1 MIKHILCT
9 AALCLLIGF
18 SVQSQVGGVWQ
29 KLNVG
34 QSVIQTA
41 IDFPGNQS
49 IIGYTVSMSLT
60 YNGNGNIFKTWDG
73 GQNWTSVWYGSQA
86 GLYGASFVSVD
97 TGYVAGLPKPS
108 ISWSGFGKT
117 TDGGLSWTSMPV
129 PSNVYQF
136 TDVIFRDAN
145 HGMLLA
151 QTNSS
156 AAVYVTSDGGNTWQ
170 TATGISNGIPSRA
183 CHVSGTKFFL
193 VDNSGHIKKSLD
205 DGLTWTT
212 VYTGGPILLGIAFY
226 NDLIGQACGDNGVL
240 LRTVDGGNT
249 WQSQGVTTDIWHQV
263 IYVNQDTLYVVGT
276 PEIIYKSTNGG
287 ISWSNDYPQST
298 YNNAFYDIAIT
309 SNGTTWVCGSQGVLM
324 RKYQLIQANFTANP
338 TGACKGDSVQFTST
352 STGSNLAYSWHF
364 EGGSPSASAAE
375 NPKVLYDSLGSFGV
389 KLTISDGAL
398 SDSLYKPDYII
409 VTQTP
414 TPVIILNV
422 NTLVSNLPNGNQWY
436 RDGNAIPGATSQ
448 AYDIIQTGWYWD
460 VVTQNGC
467 PSDTSNNLY
476 KLFVGIEDQNFPAS
490 LIYPSPGN
498 GNFTV
503 SYYSDKSKSYLL
515 RVYNSLGINVFEQ
528 SVHSDQG
535 EHRMYVELGNVPSG
549 LYTVTLAFDNG
560 IFTRKVQVIK

>member
-1 MIKHILCT
+1 MIKHLFFT
-9 AALCLLIGF
+9 AALCLLICS

-49 IIGYTVSMSLT
+49 VIGYTVSMSLT

-73 GQNWTSVWYGSQA
+73 GQSWTSVWFGSQA

-108 ISWSGFGKT
+108 IPWSGFGKT

-145 HGMLLA
+145 HGILLA

-156 AAVYVTSDGGNTWQ
+156 AAAYVTSDGGNTWQ
-170 TATGISNGIPSRA
+170 TATGISNGIPNRA

-193 VDNSGHIKKSLD
+193 VDNSGHIKKSVD
-205 DGLTWTT
+205 DGFTWTT
-212 VYTGGPILLGIAFY
+212 VYSGGPILLGIAFY
-226 NDLIGQACGDNGVL
+226 DDLTGQACGDNGVI
-240 LRTVDGGNT
+240 LRTTDGGNT
-249 WQSQGVTTDIWHQV
+249 WQSQSVTTDIWHQV
-263 IYVNQDTLYVVGT
+263 IYEDQNTLYVVGT

-287 ISWSNDYPQST
+287 NSWSNDYPQST
-298 YNNAFYDIAIT
+298 YNNAFYDIVIT

-338 TGACKGDSVQFTST
+338 TNACKGDSVQFTST
-352 STGSNLAYSWHF
+352 STGNNLTYSWHF
-364 EGGSPSASAAE
+364 EGGSPASSAAE
-375 NPKVLYDSLGSFGV
+375 NPKVLYDSQGTFGA
-389 KLTISDGAL
+389 KLIISDGVL
-398 SDSLYKPDYII
+398 SDSLYKPDYIT

-422 NTLVSNLPNGNQWY
+422 NTLVSNMPNGNQWY
-436 RDGNAIPGATSQ
+436 RDGNAIPGATLQS
-448 AYDIIQTGWYWD
+448 YDIVQTGWYWD

-467 PSDTSNNLY
+467 PSDTSNNIY
-476 KLFVGIEDQNFPAS
+476 KLFVGMDEHSSPS
-490 LIYPSPGN
+490 VSIYPSPGN
-498 GNFTV
+498 GKFTV
-503 SYYSDKSKSYLL
+503 SYHSDKSSYSVL
-515 RVYNSLGINVFEQ
+515 RAYNSLGVKVFERSFQ
-528 SVHSDQG
+528 SGQD
-535 EHRMYVELGNVPSG
+535 EHQEYVEFGNVPPG
-549 LYTVTLAFDNG
+549 LYTVTITIDKG
-560 IFTRKVQVIK
+560 IFTKKIEVIK